1 MVNNKEVRAAISE
14 AGLKHWQV
22 AEKMGVSDFTFSVW
36 LRHELPEEKK
46 TKILE
51 TIKEMT
57 KDESWI

>member
-36 LRHELPEEKK
+36 LRHELRQERREE
-46 TKILE
+46 ILR
-51 TIKEMT
+51 TIEEM
-57 KDESWI
+57 KAEG

>member
-36 LRHELPEEKK
+36 LRHELRPERREE
-46 TKILE
+46 ILR
-51 TIKEMT
+51 TIEEM
-57 KDESWI
+57 KAEG